1 MTNTDAPAR
10 ITAAHL
16 APMGVC
22 RLSWFAALRRLLPQT
37 APMATG
43 LSPVGG
49 RVRGGDRTGR
59 AAGCRAVAG
68 AGADAGRGCAGAAK
82 GRLNGPPGQ
91 HQKPGGGDPLSR

>member
-43 LSPVGG
+43 LSPVAGG
-49 RVRGGDRTGR
+49 SRRRSAVSLRP
-59 AAGCRAVAG
+59 AAY
-68 AGADAGRGCAGAAK
+68 
-82 GRLNGPPGQ
+82 Q
-91 HQKPGGGDPLSR
+91 DP